1 MLTQARSA
9 HRQVME
15 RLASANG
22 EWLDP
27 LLAGRSVLFV
37 DQPTHF
43 NIGDHLIMLGTEH
56 YLASRKLQVVGRRAP
71 LQPLPDLASDT
82 VVLCQGGGN
91 FGDIYSVEQRFRES
105 LVQRYPRNRIVML
118 PQTIHFQDAAKQA
131 KSSSI
136 LRAHGDLHLG
146 VRDSASQAI
155 AASMG
160 LDAVLMP
167 DMAHH
172 LYPFHPHAHAGKGVL
187 VHQRRDVEQAAS
199 GYAPGSF
206 DWDDI
211 TARHRRRNKFSKRWL
226 RLSRFG
232 LPWPSPDSAM
242 AHWIRNSRIL
252 CEEAA
257 SRYAAH
263 ERIVTD
269 RLHGHILACLM
280 DLPSTVGDNTYGKV
294 HAYVRQWTGESPLV
308 QMAARAAVARHGS
321 A

>member
-1 MLTQARSA
+1 
-9 HRQVME
+9 ME

-71 LQPLPDLASDT
+71 FQPLPALAPDT

-91 FGDIYSVEQRFRES
+91 FGDIYGVEQRFREA
-105 LVQRYPRNRIVML
+105 LVTRYPRNRIVIL
-118 PQTIHFQDAAKQA
+118 PQTIHFHDRANQA
-131 KSSSI
+131 KSSSL
-136 LRAHGDLHLG
+136 LRAHADLHLA
-146 VRDSASQAI
+146 VRDSASQVI
-155 AASMG
+155 AADMG
-160 LDAVLMP
+160 LDTVLMP

-172 LYPFHPHAHAGKGVL
+172 LYPFHPHLHVGKGVL
-187 VHQRRDVEQAAS
+187 VHARRDVEQKAS
-199 GYAPGSF
+199 HAPGSF
-206 DWDDI
+206 DWDDV
-211 TARHRRRNKFSKRWL
+211 TAEHRLRNDLSKRWL

-232 LPWPSPDSAM
+232 LPWPSPDRAM
-242 AHWIRNSRIL
+242 AHWMRNSRLL
-252 CEEAA
+252 CAEAA
-257 SRYAAH
+257 SRYAAY

-280 DLPSTVGDNTYGKV
+280 DLPSTAGDNSYGKV
-294 HAYVRQWTGESPLV
+294 HAYVRQWTGTSPLV
-308 QMAARAAVARHGS
+308 RMAEPAGA
-321 A
+321 